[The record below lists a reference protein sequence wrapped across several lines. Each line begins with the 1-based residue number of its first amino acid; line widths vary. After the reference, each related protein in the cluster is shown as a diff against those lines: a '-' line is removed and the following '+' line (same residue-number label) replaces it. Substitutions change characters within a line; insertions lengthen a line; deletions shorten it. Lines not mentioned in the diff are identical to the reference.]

1 MPSRRTM
8 LFGISA
14 TALLNACSPVSLL
27 NSLAS
32 RGSFDKKADIAY
44 GPDPRNKLDVYLP
57 VNRAPGSPVVV
68 FFYGGSW
75 QSGSRSEYLFVGEAL
90 ASKGITVVIP
100 DYRLAPGVTYVQILQ
115 DSAAACAWAFA
126 NISTYQ
132 GNPDNLFVA
141 GHSAGGYNA
150 AMMAIDPEWLA
161 PYGILPG
168 RFKGLIGLAAPVNFL
183 PVTDEDIKPIF
194 LWPNTP
200 QSSMPINHVVGHEPP
215 TLLLAAQNDTF
226 VYPERNS
233 EQLAARMRAAG
244 DDVTVKIYPRVSHTT
259 LVGAMARPIRGLA
272 PVLND
277 FSAFVLNHS
286 AS

>member
-1 MPSRRTM
+1 M

-32 RGSFDKKADIAY
+32 RGAFEKTADIAY
-44 GPDPRNKLDVYLP
+44 GPDARNKLDVYRP
-57 VNRAPGSPVVV
+57 VTPAAGSPVVI

-75 QSGSRSEYLFVGEAL
+75 QSGSRSDYLFVGEAL
-90 ASKGITVVIP
+90 ASRGITVVIP
-100 DYRLAPGVTYVQILQ
+100 DYRLAPAVTYVEILK
-115 DSAAACAWAFA
+115 DSAAACAWTFA
-126 NISTYQ
+126 NIARYG
-132 GNPDNLFVA
+132 GNPDNIFVS

-161 PYGILPG
+161 PYRITPH
-168 RFKGLIGLAAPVNFL
+168 RFKGLVGLAAPVNFL
-183 PVTDEDIKPIF
+183 PITDQDIKPIF

-200 QSSMPINHVVGHEPP
+200 DSSMPINHVAGNEPP

-233 EQLAARMRAAG
+233 EQLAARMRAVG
-244 DDVTVKIYPRVSHTT
+244 DDVTVKIYPRVTHTT
-259 LVGAMARPIRGLA
+259 LIGAMARPIRGLA
-272 PVLND
+272 PVLDD
-277 FSAFVLNHS
+277 FSGFVLTHS
-286 AS
+286 TH

>member
-1 MPSRRTM
+1 MPSRRAM

-32 RGSFDKKADIAY
+32 RGAFESADIAY
-44 GPDPRNKLDVYLP
+44 GEGARNKLDVYRP
-57 VNRAPGSPVVV
+57 ATPAPGSPVAI

-75 QSGSRSEYLFVGEAL
+75 QSGSRSDYLFVGEAL

-100 DYRLAPGVTYVQILQ
+100 DYRLAPGVTYVEILK
-115 DSAAACAWAFA
+115 DSAAACAWTFA
-126 NISTYQ
+126 NIARFG
-132 GNPDNLFVA
+132 GNPDNIFVT

-161 PYGILPG
+161 PYSIAPG

-200 QSSMPINHVVGHEPP
+200 DSSMPINHVVGHEPP

-244 DDVTVKIYPRVSHTT
+244 DDVTVKIYPRVTHTT
-259 LVGAMARPIRGLA
+259 LIGAMARPIRGLA
-272 PVLND
+272 PVLED
-277 FSAFVLNHS
+277 FSGFVLAHS